1 MPSLKWGCCLIVLL
15 LLCACST
22 TTQISTDSQ
31 GKISSADSPD
41 KPLVKKTSK
50 NGKINGSSSSLAR
63 NADGK
68 TTEKAPGL
76 GVGFSG
82 TDPSIKPAED
92 CPPGTEPRVPGT
104 GQTVKTAGNNGQE
117 NGDSAIDEEVDEI
130 LDLLRL
136 AQAYRDKGDLDNALK
151 SLDKAYGIL
160 LGEEEESTVIVRQK
174 DDLRL
179 MIARK
184 ILEIYT
190 GRRTATIGK
199 ASEIP
204 LIMNADVEKEIR
216 SFQTIERN
224 FFERSYERAGY
235 YLPIMK
241 QQLRQAGL
249 PEELAWLPLVE
260 SGFQVH
266 ALSKARA
273 LGPWQFIPST
283 GYKYGL
289 NRDLYIDERMNVEK
303 STQAAIAYLTD
314 LHGLFGD
321 WLTSL
326 AAYNC
331 GEGRVLKVIS
341 RQQINYLDHF
351 WDLYQQLPY
360 ETARYVPRFLA
371 TLHIVKNPK
380 KFGMNLPE
388 PYAKP
393 IAYETVKT
401 QKAMKL
407 FDIACQMGISTD
419 TLVTLNPELRHQ
431 ITPDRPYD
439 LKIPQGL
446 GQQYALVA
454 DQIKESKP
462 PAPPERER
470 KTKVAKYKVK
480 RGDSIASISKKFG
493 TSPKAILSA
502 NGLKSESQVTEGK
515 TLRIPAKQR
524 EAPTQVASG
533 KSKKGKSKK
542 KAAAEPA
549 VIKYT
554 VKKGETLTQ
563 IAKRHNT
570 TTTEIKKLNHLS
582 GGQLKSGQILK
593 IKNPNAEAG
602 G

>member
-1 MPSLKWGCCLIVLL
+1 MPTLRWGCCLLILL
-15 LLCACST
+15 FLCACST
-22 TTQISTDSQ
+22 TAQIQTDPQ
-31 GKISSADSPD
+31 GKISSADRPD
-41 KPLVKKTSK
+41 KQLAKKNSR
-50 NGKINGSSSSLAR
+50 NGKTNGSSPGA
-63 NADGK
+63 AQGAEIK
-68 TTEKAPGL
+68 PQGL
-76 GVGFSG
+76 GPGFSG
-82 TDPSIKPAED
+82 MDPSGKPPED
-92 CPPGTEPRVPGT
+92 CPPGTEPRTLAT
-104 GQTVKTAGNNGQE
+104 GQTVRPLGNNGQE
-117 NGDSAIDEEVDEI
+117 NGESDIDEEVDEI
-130 LDLLRL
+130 VDLLRL
-136 AQAYRDKGDLDNALK
+136 AQAYRDKGDMDNALK

-160 LGEEEESTVIVRQK
+160 LGEEEDSSSVIRQK

-179 MIARK
+179 LIARK
-184 ILEIYT
+184 ILDIYT
-190 GRRTATIGK
+190 GKRVSTIGK
-199 ASEIP
+199 QSEIP
-204 LIMNADVEKEIR
+204 LILNADVEKEIR
-216 SFQTIERN
+216 SFQTVERS

-241 QQLRQAGL
+241 QQLRQAGI

-321 WLTSL
+321 WLTAL

-341 RQQINYLDHF
+341 RQQIDYLDHF
-351 WDLYQQLPY
+351 WDLYRQLPY

-380 KFGMNLPE
+380 KFGMNLPD

-393 IAYETVKT
+393 IAFETVRT
-401 QKAMKL
+401 NRTMKL
-407 FDIACQMGISTD
+407 FDIACQLGISTD
-419 TLVTLNPELRHQ
+419 TLVMLNPELRHQ

-439 LKIPQGL
+439 LKIPQGM

-470 KTKVAKYKVK
+470 KTKVVKYKVK
-480 RGDSIASISKKFG
+480 QGDTVAAISKRFG
-493 TSPKAILSA
+493 VSSKSLMAA
-502 NGLKSESQVTEGK
+502 NGMKSEGQLTTGK
-515 TLRIPAKQR
+515 VLKIPVKAK
-524 EAPTQVASG
+524 EKGAAVASG
-533 KSKKGKSKK
+533 KKGKSK

-549 VIKYT
+549 VVKHT

-563 IAKRHNT
+563 IAKRYGT
-570 TTTEIKKLNHLS
+570 TPGAIQKMNHLQTS
-582 GGQLKSGQILK
+582 QLKSGQVLK
-593 IKNPNAEAG
+593 IRNPGAETG

>member
-1 MPSLKWGCCLIVLL
+1 MPSFKWGCGLLVLFFI
-15 LLCACST
+15 CACST
-22 TTQISTDSQ
+22 TAQLQTDPQGRISPSDRPPV
-31 GKISSADSPD
+31 GKNA
-41 KPLVKKTSK
+41 K
-50 NGKINGSSSSLAR
+50 NGR
-63 NADGK
+63 ADGAPASLPRG
-68 TTEKAPGL
+68 TETKPQGL
-76 GVGFSG
+76 GPGFSG
-82 TDPSIKPAED
+82 VDPSVRPPAD
-92 CPPGTEPRVPGT
+92 CPPGTEPGT
-104 GQTVKTAGNNGQE
+104 LAAGQTARAAGANGSE
-117 NGDSAIDEEVDEI
+117 NGDPDIDEEIDEI
-130 LDLLRL
+130 VELLRL
-136 AQAYRDKGDLDNALK
+136 AQAYRDKGDMDSALK

-160 LGEEEESTVIVRQK
+160 LGEEESNSTVIRQK

-179 MIARK
+179 LIARK
-184 ILEIYT
+184 ILDIYT
-190 GRRTATIGK
+190 GKRVSTVGRQ
-199 ASEIP
+199 SEIP

-216 SFQTIERN
+216 SFQTVERN

-241 QQLRQAGL
+241 QHLRQAGI

-314 LHGLFGD
+314 LHSLFGD
-321 WLTSL
+321 WLTAL

-341 RQQINYLDHF
+341 RQQSDYLDHF
-351 WDLYQQLPY
+351 WDLYRQLPY

-380 KFGMNLPE
+380 KFGMNLPD

-393 IAYETVKT
+393 IAFETVRT
-401 QKAMKL
+401 FRSMKL
-407 FDIACQMGISTD
+407 FDIACQRGISTD
-419 TLVTLNPELRHQ
+419 TLVMLNPELRHQ
-431 ITPDRPYD
+431 ITPDRPYE

-446 GQQYALVA
+446 GPQYALVA
-454 DQIKESKP
+454 DQIRESKP

-470 KTKVAKYKVK
+470 KAKIVK
-480 RGDSIASISKKFG
+480 YRVKQGDSVASVSKKFG
-493 TSPKAILSA
+493 LSSRSLMAA
-502 NGLKSESQVTEGK
+502 NGMKNEGPLTTGRILK
-515 TLRIPAKQR
+515 IPVKPKDRGTA
-524 EAPTQVASG
+524 VAAG
-533 KSKKGKSKK
+533 KKGKSKK
-542 KAAAEPA
+542 AAATA
-549 VIKYT
+549 VVRHT

-563 IAKRHNT
+563 IAKRYGMTPAEIQRMNELQT
-570 TTTEIKKLNHLS
+570 TR
-582 GGQLKSGQILK
+582 LKSGQVLK
-593 IKNPNAEAG
+593 IRGPHPQAG

>member
-1 MPSLKWGCCLIVLL
+1 MSSLKWGCCLLVLL
-15 LLCACST
+15 FLCACST
-22 TTQISTDSQ
+22 TAQISSDPQ
-31 GKISSADSPD
+31 GKVGTADASD
-41 KPLVKKTSK
+41 KQAAKKNVK
-50 NGKINGSSSSLAR
+50 NGKSNGSSATVAR

-68 TTEKAPGL
+68 TPEKAPGL
-76 GVGFSG
+76 GPGFSG
-82 TDPSIKPAED
+82 MDPSGKAPED
-92 CPPGTEPRVPGT
+92 CPPGAQPGVLTT
-104 GQTVKTAGNNGQE
+104 GQTVKSTGINGQD
-117 NGDSAIDEEVDEI
+117 NGDSAIEEEVDEVV
-130 LDLLRL
+130 DLLRL
-136 AQAYRDKGDLDNALK
+136 AQAYRDKGDMDNALK

-160 LGEEEESTVIVRQK
+160 LAEEDDNSVIVRQK

-179 MIARK
+179 IIARK

-204 LIMNADVEKEIR
+204 LTLNADVEKEIR

-224 FFERSYERAGY
+224 FFERSYERSGY
-235 YLPIMK
+235 YLPLMK

-266 ALSKARA
+266 VLSKARA

-289 NRDLYIDERMNVEK
+289 NRDLFIDERMSVEK

-321 WLTSL
+321 WLTAL

-351 WDLYQQLPY
+351 WDLYRQLPN

-380 KFGMNLPE
+380 KYGMNLPE

-401 QKAMKL
+401 QKSMKL
-407 FDIACQMGISTD
+407 FDIACQIGISTD
-419 TLVTLNPELRHQ
+419 TLVMLNPELRHQ
-431 ITPDRPYD
+431 MTPDRPYE
-439 LKIPQGL
+439 LKIPQGM

-454 DQIKESKP
+454 DQIKESRP

-470 KTKVAKYKVK
+470 KTRVVKYKVK
-480 RGDSIASISKKFG
+480 SGDTLASISKKFG
-493 TSPKAILSA
+493 TSSKSLLSA
-502 NGLKSESQVTEGK
+502 NGLKSEAQVTEGK
-515 TLRIPAKQR
+515 ILKIPVKQQ
-524 EAPTQVASG
+524 EKGTQVASG
-533 KSKKGKSKK
+533 KKGKSKK
-542 KAAAEPA
+542 TAAAEPT

-554 VKKGETLTQ
+554 VKKGDTLTQ
-563 IAKRHNT
+563 IAKRYST
-570 TTTEIKKLNHLS
+570 TTAEIMKLNHLQ
-582 GGQLKSGQILK
+582 GGQLKSGQVLK
-593 IKNPNAEAG
+593 IKNPNAETG

>member
-1 MPSLKWGCCLIVLL
+1 MPSFKWGCGLLVLFFI
-15 LLCACST
+15 CACST
-22 TTQISTDSQ
+22 TAQLQTDPQGRISPSDRPPV
-31 GKISSADSPD
+31 GKNA
-41 KPLVKKTSK
+41 K
-50 NGKINGSSSSLAR
+50 NGR
-63 NADGK
+63 ADGAPASLPRG
-68 TTEKAPGL
+68 TETKPQGL
-76 GVGFSG
+76 GPGFSG
-82 TDPSIKPAED
+82 VDPSVRPPAD
-92 CPPGTEPRVPGT
+92 CPPGTEPGT
-104 GQTVKTAGNNGQE
+104 LAAGQTARAAGANGSE
-117 NGDSAIDEEVDEI
+117 NGDPDIDEEIDEI
-130 LDLLRL
+130 VELLRL
-136 AQAYRDKGDLDNALK
+136 AQAYRDKGDMDSALK

-160 LGEEEESTVIVRQK
+160 LGEEESNSTVIRQK

-179 MIARK
+179 LIARK
-184 ILEIYT
+184 ILDIYT
-190 GRRTATIGK
+190 GKRVSTVGRQ
-199 ASEIP
+199 SEIP

-216 SFQTIERN
+216 SFQTVERN

-241 QQLRQAGL
+241 QHLRQAGI

-314 LHGLFGD
+314 LHSLFGD
-321 WLTSL
+321 WLTAL

-341 RQQINYLDHF
+341 RQQSDYLDHF
-351 WDLYQQLPY
+351 WDLYRQLPY

-380 KFGMNLPE
+380 KFGMNLPD

-393 IAYETVKT
+393 IAFETVRT
-401 QKAMKL
+401 FRSMKL

-419 TLVTLNPELRHQ
+419 TLVMLNPELRHQ
-431 ITPDRPYD
+431 ITPDRPYE

-446 GQQYALVA
+446 GPQYALVA
-454 DQIKESKP
+454 DQIRESKP

-470 KTKVAKYKVK
+470 KAKIVKYRVKQVDSVASV
-480 RGDSIASISKKFG
+480 SKKFG
-493 TSPKAILSA
+493 LSSRSLMAA
-502 NGLKSESQVTEGK
+502 NGMKNEGPLTTGRILK
-515 TLRIPAKQR
+515 IPVKPKDRGTA
-524 EAPTQVASG
+524 VAAG
-533 KSKKGKSKK
+533 KKGKSKK
-542 KAAAEPA
+542 AAATA
-549 VIKYT
+549 VVRHT

-563 IAKRHNT
+563 IAKRYGMTPAEIQRMNELQT
-570 TTTEIKKLNHLS
+570 TR
-582 GGQLKSGQILK
+582 LKSGQVLK
-593 IKNPNAEAG
+593 IRGPHPQAG

>member
-1 MPSLKWGCCLIVLL
+1 MSSLKWGCCLLVLL
-15 LLCACST
+15 FLCACST
-22 TTQISTDSQ
+22 TAQISSDPQ
-31 GKISSADSPD
+31 GKVGTADASD
-41 KPLVKKTSK
+41 KQAAKKNVK
-50 NGKINGSSSSLAR
+50 NGKSNGSSATVAR
-63 NADGK
+63 NANGK
-68 TTEKAPGL
+68 TPEKAQGL
-76 GVGFSG
+76 GPGFSG
-82 TDPSIKPAED
+82 MDPSGKAPED
-92 CPPGTEPRVPGT
+92 CPPGAEPGVLT
-104 GQTVKTAGNNGQE
+104 AGQTVKSTGINGQD
-117 NGDSAIDEEVDEI
+117 NGDSAIEEDVDEVVE
-130 LDLLRL
+130 LLRL
-136 AQAYRDKGDLDNALK
+136 AQAYRDKGDMDNALK

-160 LGEEEESTVIVRQK
+160 LAEEDDNSVIVRQK

-179 MIARK
+179 IIARK

-204 LIMNADVEKEIR
+204 LNLNADVEKEIR

-224 FFERSYERAGY
+224 FFERSYERSGY
-235 YLPIMK
+235 YLPLMK

-289 NRDLYIDERMNVEK
+289 NRDLFIDERMSVEK

-321 WLTSL
+321 WLTAL

-351 WDLYQQLPY
+351 WDLYRQLPN

-380 KFGMNLPE
+380 KYGMNLPE

-401 QKAMKL
+401 HKSMKL
-407 FDIACQMGISTD
+407 FDIACQIGISTD
-419 TLVTLNPELRHQ
+419 TLVMLNPELRHQ
-431 ITPDRPYD
+431 MTPDRPYE
-439 LKIPQGL
+439 LKIPQGM

-454 DQIKESKP
+454 DQIKESRP

-470 KTKVAKYKVK
+470 KTKVVKYKVK
-480 RGDSIASISKKFG
+480 RGDTLASISKKFG
-493 TSPKAILSA
+493 TSSKSLLSA
-502 NGLKSESQVTEGK
+502 NGLKSEAQVTEGK
-515 TLRIPAKQR
+515 ILKIPVKQQ
-524 EAPTQVASG
+524 EKGAQVASG
-533 KSKKGKSKK
+533 KKGKSKK
-542 KAAAEPA
+542 TAAAEPT

-563 IAKRHNT
+563 IAKRYST
-570 TTTEIKKLNHLS
+570 TTAEIMKLNHLQ
-582 GGQLKSGQILK
+582 GGQLKSGQVLK
-593 IKNPNAEAG
+593 IKNPNAETG

>member
-1 MPSLKWGCCLIVLL
+1 MPTLRWGCCLLILL
-15 LLCACST
+15 FLCACST
-22 TTQISTDSQ
+22 TAQIQTDPQ
-31 GKISSADSPD
+31 GKISSADRPD
-41 KPLVKKTSK
+41 KQLAKKNSR
-50 NGKINGSSSSLAR
+50 NGKTNGSSPGAAR
-63 NADGK
+63 GAEIK
-68 TTEKAPGL
+68 PQGL
-76 GVGFSG
+76 GPGFSG
-82 TDPSIKPAED
+82 MDPSGKPPED
-92 CPPGTEPRVPGT
+92 CPPGTEPRTLAT
-104 GQTVKTAGNNGQE
+104 GQTVRPLGNNGQE
-117 NGDSAIDEEVDEI
+117 NGESDIDEEIDEI
-130 LDLLRL
+130 VDLLRL
-136 AQAYRDKGDLDNALK
+136 AQAYRDKGDMDNALK

-160 LGEEEESTVIVRQK
+160 LGEEEDSSTVIRQK

-179 MIARK
+179 LIARK
-184 ILEIYT
+184 ILDIYT
-190 GRRTATIGK
+190 GKRVSTIGK
-199 ASEIP
+199 QSEIP
-204 LIMNADVEKEIR
+204 LILNADVEKEIR
-216 SFQTIERN
+216 SFQTVERS

-241 QQLRQAGL
+241 QQLRQAGI

-321 WLTSL
+321 WLTAL

-341 RQQINYLDHF
+341 RQQIDYLDHF
-351 WDLYQQLPY
+351 WDLYRQLPY

-380 KFGMNLPE
+380 KFGMNLPD

-393 IAYETVKT
+393 IAFETVKT
-401 QKAMKL
+401 NRTMKL
-407 FDIACQMGISTD
+407 FDIACQLGISTD
-419 TLVTLNPELRHQ
+419 TLVMLNPELRHQ

-439 LKIPQGL
+439 LKIPQGM

-470 KTKVAKYKVK
+470 KTKVVKYKVK
-480 RGDSIASISKKFG
+480 QGDTVAAISKRFG
-493 TSPKAILSA
+493 VSSKSLMAA
-502 NGLKSESQVTEGK
+502 NGMKSEGQLTTGK
-515 TLRIPAKQR
+515 VLKIPVKTKEKGTA
-524 EAPTQVASG
+524 VASG
-533 KSKKGKSKK
+533 KKGKPK

-549 VIKYT
+549 VVKHT

-563 IAKRHNT
+563 IAKRYGT
-570 TTTEIKKLNHLS
+570 TPGAIQKMNHLQTT
-582 GGQLKSGQILK
+582 QLKSGQVLK
-593 IKNPNAEAG
+593 IRNPGAETG

>member
-1 MPSLKWGCCLIVLL
+1 MPSFKWGCGLLVLFFI
-15 LLCACST
+15 CACST
-22 TTQISTDSQ
+22 TAQLQTDPQGRISPSDRPPV
-31 GKISSADSPD
+31 GKNA
-41 KPLVKKTSK
+41 K
-50 NGKINGSSSSLAR
+50 NGR
-63 NADGK
+63 ADGAPASLPRG
-68 TTEKAPGL
+68 TETKPQGL
-76 GVGFSG
+76 GPGFSG
-82 TDPSIKPAED
+82 VDPSVRPPAD
-92 CPPGTEPRVPGT
+92 CPPGTEPGT
-104 GQTVKTAGNNGQE
+104 LAAGQTARAAGANGSE
-117 NGDSAIDEEVDEI
+117 NGDPDIDEEIDEI
-130 LDLLRL
+130 VELLRL
-136 AQAYRDKGDLDNALK
+136 AQAYRDKGDMDSALK

-160 LGEEEESTVIVRQK
+160 LGEEESNSTVIRQK

-179 MIARK
+179 LIARK
-184 ILEIYT
+184 ILDIYT
-190 GRRTATIGK
+190 GKRVSTVGRQ
-199 ASEIP
+199 SEIP

-216 SFQTIERN
+216 SFQTVERN

-241 QQLRQAGL
+241 QHLRQAGI

-314 LHGLFGD
+314 LHSLFGD
-321 WLTSL
+321 WLTAL

-341 RQQINYLDHF
+341 RQQSDYLDHF
-351 WDLYQQLPY
+351 WDLYRQLPY

-380 KFGMNLPE
+380 KFGMNLPD

-393 IAYETVKT
+393 IAFETVRT
-401 QKAMKL
+401 FRSMKL

-419 TLVTLNPELRHQ
+419 TLVMLNPELRHQ
-431 ITPDRPYD
+431 ITPDRPYE

-446 GQQYALVA
+446 GPQYALVA
-454 DQIKESKP
+454 DQIRESKP

-470 KTKVAKYKVK
+470 KAKIVK
-480 RGDSIASISKKFG
+480 YRVKQGDSVASVSKKFG
-493 TSPKAILSA
+493 LSSRSLMAA
-502 NGLKSESQVTEGK
+502 NGMKNEGPLTTGRILK
-515 TLRIPAKQR
+515 IPVKPKDRGTA
-524 EAPTQVASG
+524 VAAG
-533 KSKKGKSKK
+533 KKGKSKK
-542 KAAAEPA
+542 AAATA
-549 VIKYT
+549 VVRHT
-554 VKKGETLTQ
+554 VKKGEMLTQ
-563 IAKRHNT
+563 IAKRYGMTPAEIQRMNELQT
-570 TTTEIKKLNHLS
+570 TR
-582 GGQLKSGQILK
+582 LKSGQVLK
-593 IKNPNAEAG
+593 IRGPHPQAG

>member
-1 MPSLKWGCCLIVLL
+1 MSSLKWGCCLLVLL
-15 LLCACST
+15 FLCACST
-22 TTQISTDSQ
+22 TAQISSDPQ
-31 GKISSADSPD
+31 GKVGTADASD
-41 KPLVKKTSK
+41 KQAAKKNVK
-50 NGKINGSSSSLAR
+50 NGKSNGSSATVAR

-68 TTEKAPGL
+68 TPEKAQGL
-76 GVGFSG
+76 GPGFSG
-82 TDPSIKPAED
+82 MDPSGKAPED
-92 CPPGTEPRVPGT
+92 CPPGAQPGVLTT
-104 GQTVKTAGNNGQE
+104 GQTVKSTGINGLE
-117 NGDSAIDEEVDEI
+117 NGDSAIEEEVDEVV
-130 LDLLRL
+130 DLLRL
-136 AQAYRDKGDLDNALK
+136 AQAYRDKGDMDNALK

-160 LGEEEESTVIVRQK
+160 LAEEDDNSVIVRQK

-179 MIARK
+179 IIARK

-204 LIMNADVEKEIR
+204 LTLNADVEKEIR

-224 FFERSYERAGY
+224 FFERSYERSGY
-235 YLPIMK
+235 YLPLMK

-266 ALSKARA
+266 VLSKARA

-289 NRDLYIDERMNVEK
+289 NRDLFIDERMSVEK

-321 WLTSL
+321 WLTAL

-351 WDLYQQLPY
+351 WDLYRQLPN

-380 KFGMNLPE
+380 KYGMNLPE

-401 QKAMKL
+401 QKSMKL
-407 FDIACQMGISTD
+407 FDIACQIGISTD
-419 TLVTLNPELRHQ
+419 TLVMLNPELRHQ
-431 ITPDRPYD
+431 MTPDRPYE
-439 LKIPQGL
+439 LKIPQGM

-454 DQIKESKP
+454 DQIKESRP

-470 KTKVAKYKVK
+470 KTKVVKYKVK
-480 RGDSIASISKKFG
+480 RGDTLASISKKFG
-493 TSPKAILSA
+493 TSSKSVLSA
-502 NGLKSESQVTEGK
+502 NGLKSEAQVTEGK
-515 TLRIPAKQR
+515 ILKIPVKQQ
-524 EAPTQVASG
+524 EKGTQVASG
-533 KSKKGKSKK
+533 KKGKSKK
-542 KAAAEPA
+542 TAAAEPT

-563 IAKRHNT
+563 IAKRYST
-570 TTTEIKKLNHLS
+570 TTAEIMKLNHLQ
-582 GGQLKSGQILK
+582 GGQLKSGQVLK
-593 IKNPNAEAG
+593 IKNPNAETG

>member
-1 MPSLKWGCCLIVLL
+1 MPALRWGCCLLILL
-15 LLCACST
+15 FLCACST
-22 TTQISTDSQ
+22 TAQIQTDPQ
-31 GKISSADSPD
+31 GKISSADRPD
-41 KPLVKKTSK
+41 KQSAKKYSK
-50 NGKINGSSSSLAR
+50 NGKTNGSSHGAAR
-63 NADGK
+63 DA
-68 TTEKAPGL
+68 EIRPQGL
-76 GVGFSG
+76 GPGFSG
-82 TDPSIKPAED
+82 MDPSGKPPED
-92 CPPGTEPRVPGT
+92 CPPGTEPRT
-104 GQTVKTAGNNGQE
+104 LAAGQTVRPPGSNGQE
-117 NGDSAIDEEVDEI
+117 NGESDIDEEVDEI
-130 LDLLRL
+130 VDLLRL
-136 AQAYRDKGDLDNALK
+136 AQAYRDKGDMDNALK

-160 LGEEEESTVIVRQK
+160 LGEEEDSSTVIRQK

-179 MIARK
+179 LIARK
-184 ILEIYT
+184 ILDIYT
-190 GRRTATIGK
+190 GKRVSTIGK
-199 ASEIP
+199 QSEIP

-216 SFQTIERN
+216 SFQTVERS

-241 QQLRQAGL
+241 QQLRQAGI

-321 WLTSL
+321 WLTAL

-351 WDLYQQLPY
+351 WDLYRQLPY

-380 KFGMNLPE
+380 KFGMNLPD

-393 IAYETVKT
+393 IAFETVKT
-401 QKAMKL
+401 NRTMKL
-407 FDIACQMGISTD
+407 FDIACQLGISTD
-419 TLVTLNPELRHQ
+419 TLVMLNPELRHQ
-431 ITPDRPYD
+431 ITPERPYD
-439 LKIPQGL
+439 LKIPQGM

-470 KTKVAKYKVK
+470 KTKVVKYKVK
-480 RGDSIASISKKFG
+480 QGDTVAAISKRFG
-493 TSPKAILSA
+493 VSSKSLMAA
-502 NGLKSESQVTEGK
+502 NGMKSEGQLTTGK
-515 TLRIPAKQR
+515 VLKIPVKTKEKGTA
-524 EAPTQVASG
+524 VASG
-533 KSKKGKSKK
+533 KKGKPK

-549 VIKYT
+549 VVKHT

-563 IAKRHNT
+563 IAKRYGT
-570 TTTEIKKLNHLS
+570 TPGAIQKMNHLQTS
-582 GGQLKSGQILK
+582 QLKSGQVLK
-593 IKNPNAEAG
+593 IRNPSAETG

>member
-1 MPSLKWGCCLIVLL
+1 MPSLKLGCCLLILL
-15 LLCACST
+15 FLCACST
-22 TTQISTDSQ
+22 TSQISADPQ
-31 GKISSADSPD
+31 GKGRTADAAD
-41 KPLVKKTSK
+41 RQAAKKSVK
-50 NGKINGSSSSLAR
+50 NGRSNGASATVAR
-63 NADGK
+63 SADGK
-68 TTEKAPGL
+68 ATDRPAGL
-76 GVGFSG
+76 GPGFSG
-82 TDPSIKPAED
+82 MDPSWKAPEAR
-92 CPPGTEPRVPGT
+92 PTGTEPRVLAT
-104 GQTVKTAGNNGQE
+104 GQPVKPNGNNGQD
-117 NGDSAIDEEVDEI
+117 NGDSAIEEEVDEI
-130 LDLLRL
+130 VELLRL
-136 AQAYRDKGDLDNALK
+136 AQAYRDKGDMDNAIK
-151 SLDKAYGIL
+151 ALDKAYEIL
-160 LGEEEESTVIVRQK
+160 LAEEEESSTVVRQK
-174 DDLRL
+174 DDMRL
-179 MIARK
+179 LIARK
-184 ILEIYT
+184 ILDIYT
-190 GRRTATIGK
+190 GKRASTIGK
-199 ASEIP
+199 QSEIP

-224 FFERSYERAGY
+224 FFERSYERSGY
-235 YLPIMK
+235 YLPLMK

-289 NRDLYIDERMNVEK
+289 NRDSFIDERMNVEK

-321 WLTSL
+321 WLTAL

-351 WDLYQQLPY
+351 WDLYSQLPN

-380 KFGMNLPE
+380 KFGMNLPD

-401 QKAMKL
+401 NKSMKL

-419 TLVTLNPELRHQ
+419 TLVMLNPELRHQ

-454 DQIKESKP
+454 DQIKESRP

-470 KTKVAKYKVK
+470 KTKVVKYKVK
-480 RGDSIASISKKFG
+480 SGDTLASISKKFG
-493 TSPKAILSA
+493 TSPKSLLSA
-502 NGLKSESQVTEGK
+502 NGLKSEGQVTEGK
-515 TLRIPAKQR
+515 ILKIPVKQ
-524 EAPTQVASG
+524 PQKGTQVASG
-533 KSKKGKSKK
+533 KKGKSKK
-542 KAAAEPA
+542 SAAAEPA

-582 GGQLKSGQILK
+582 GGQLKSGQVLK

>member
-1 MPSLKWGCCLIVLL
+1 MPSLKLGCCLLILL
-15 LLCACST
+15 FLCACST
-22 TTQISTDSQ
+22 TSQISSDPQ
-31 GKISSADSPD
+31 GKGRTADAAD
-41 KPLVKKTSK
+41 QQAAKKSVK
-50 NGKINGSSSSLAR
+50 NGRSNGASATAGLGPGFSGMDPSW
-63 NADGK
+63 
-68 TTEKAPGL
+68 KAPGDRP
-76 GVGFSG
+76 
-82 TDPSIKPAED
+82 T
-92 CPPGTEPRVPGT
+92 GTEPRVLAA
-104 GQTVKTAGNNGQE
+104 GQPAKPNGNNGPD
-117 NGDSAIDEEVDEI
+117 NGDSSIEEEVDEI
-130 LDLLRL
+130 VELLRL
-136 AQAYRDKGDLDNALK
+136 AQSYRDKGDMDNAIK
-151 SLDKAYGIL
+151 ALDKAYEIL
-160 LGEEEESTVIVRQK
+160 LAEEEESSTIVRQK
-174 DDLRL
+174 DDMRL
-179 MIARK
+179 LIARK
-184 ILEIYT
+184 ILDIYT
-190 GRRTATIGK
+190 GKRATTIGK
-199 ASEIP
+199 QSEIP

-224 FFERSYERAGY
+224 FFERSYERSGY
-235 YLPIMK
+235 YLPLMK
-241 QQLRQAGL
+241 QLLRQAGL

-289 NRDLYIDERMNVEK
+289 NRDSFIDERMNVEK
-303 STQAAIAYLTD
+303 STRAAIAYLTD

-321 WLTSL
+321 WLTAL

-351 WDLYQQLPY
+351 WDLYSQLPN

-401 QKAMKL
+401 HKSMKL

-419 TLVTLNPELRHQ
+419 TLVMLNPELRHQ

-454 DQIKESKP
+454 DQIKESRP

-470 KTKVAKYKVK
+470 KTKVVKYKVK
-480 RGDSIASISKKFG
+480 SGDTAASISKKFG
-493 TSPKAILSA
+493 TSPKALLAA
-502 NGLKSESQVTEGK
+502 NGLKSEGQVTEGK
-515 TLRIPAKQR
+515 ILKIPVKQ
-524 EAPTQVASG
+524 PQKGTQVASG
-533 KSKKGKSKK
+533 KKGKSKK

-570 TTTEIKKLNHLS
+570 TTTDIMKLNHLS
-582 GGQLKSGQILK
+582 GGQIKSGQVLK

>member
-1 MPSLKWGCCLIVLL
+1 MPALRWGCCLLFVLF
-15 LLCACST
+15 LCACST
-22 TTQISTDSQ
+22 TAQIQTDPQ
-31 GKISSADSPD
+31 GKISSADRAD
-41 KPLVKKTSK
+41 KPSAKKNAR
-50 NGKINGSSSSLAR
+50 NGKTNGSSPAPAR
-63 NADGK
+63 GSEVKPQD
-68 TTEKAPGL
+68 L
-76 GVGFSG
+76 GPGFSG
-82 TDPSIKPAED
+82 IDPSAKPPED
-92 CPPGTEPRVPGT
+92 CPPGTEPRTIAT
-104 GQTVKTAGNNGQE
+104 GQTVRVNGSNGLE
-117 NGDSAIDEEVDEI
+117 NGDAEIDEDVDEI
-130 LDLLRL
+130 VDLLRL
-136 AQAYRDKGDLDNALK
+136 AQAYRDKGDMDNALK

-160 LGEEEESTVIVRQK
+160 LGEEEENSTVIRQK

-179 MIARK
+179 LIARK
-184 ILEIYT
+184 ILDIYT
-190 GRRTATIGK
+190 GKRLSTIGK
-199 ASEIP
+199 QSEIP

-216 SFQTIERN
+216 SFQTVERS

-241 QQLRQAGL
+241 QQLRQAGI

-321 WLTSL
+321 WLTAL

-341 RQQINYLDHF
+341 RQQIDYLDHF
-351 WDLYQQLPY
+351 WDLYRQLPY

-393 IAYETVKT
+393 IAFETVKT
-401 QKAMKL
+401 KRAMKL
-407 FDIACQMGISTD
+407 FDIACQLGISTD
-419 TLVTLNPELRHQ
+419 TLVMLNPELRHQ

-439 LKIPQGL
+439 LKIPQGM

-470 KTKVAKYKVK
+470 RTKVVKYKV
-480 RGDSIASISKKFG
+480 RQGDSVASISKKFG
-493 TSPKAILSA
+493 VSSKSLMAA
-502 NGLKSESQVTEGK
+502 NGMKSESQLTTGK
-515 TLRIPAKQR
+515 VLKIPVKAK
-524 EAPTQVASG
+524 EKGTAVASA
-533 KSKKGKSKK
+533 KKGKSK

-549 VIKYT
+549 MLKYT
-554 VKKGETLTQ
+554 VKKGDTLTQ
-563 IAKRHNT
+563 IARRYGT
-570 TTTEIKKLNHLS
+570 TPSEIQKINHLQS
-582 GGQLKSGQILK
+582 TQLRSGQVLRVR
-593 IKNPNAEAG
+593 NPNSEAG

>member
-1 MPSLKWGCCLIVLL
+1 MSSLKWGCCLLVLL
-15 LLCACST
+15 FLCACST
-22 TTQISTDSQ
+22 TAQISSDPQ
-31 GKISSADSPD
+31 GKVGTADASD
-41 KPLVKKTSK
+41 KQAAKKNVK
-50 NGKINGSSSSLAR
+50 NGKSNGSSATVAR

-68 TTEKAPGL
+68 TPEKAPGL
-76 GVGFSG
+76 GPGFSG
-82 TDPSIKPAED
+82 MDPSGKAPED
-92 CPPGTEPRVPGT
+92 CPPGAQPGVLTT
-104 GQTVKTAGNNGQE
+104 GQTVKSTGINGQD
-117 NGDSAIDEEVDEI
+117 NGDSAIEEEVDEVV
-130 LDLLRL
+130 DLLRL
-136 AQAYRDKGDLDNALK
+136 AQAYRDKGDMDNALK

-160 LGEEEESTVIVRQK
+160 LAEEDDNSVIVRQK

-179 MIARK
+179 IIARK

-204 LIMNADVEKEIR
+204 LTLNADVEKEIR

-224 FFERSYERAGY
+224 FFERSYERSGY
-235 YLPIMK
+235 YLPLMK

-266 ALSKARA
+266 VLSKARA

-289 NRDLYIDERMNVEK
+289 NRDLFIDERMSVEK

-321 WLTSL
+321 WLTAL

-351 WDLYQQLPY
+351 WDLYRQLPN

-380 KFGMNLPE
+380 KYGMNLPE

-401 QKAMKL
+401 QKSMKL
-407 FDIACQMGISTD
+407 FDIACQIGISTD
-419 TLVTLNPELRHQ
+419 TLVMLNPELRHQ
-431 ITPDRPYD
+431 MTPDRPYE
-439 LKIPQGL
+439 LKIPQGM

-454 DQIKESKP
+454 DQIKESRP

-470 KTKVAKYKVK
+470 KTRVVKYKVK
-480 RGDSIASISKKFG
+480 RGDTVASISKKFG
-493 TSPKAILSA
+493 TSSKALLSA
-502 NGLKSESQVTEGK
+502 NGLKSEAQVTEGK
-515 TLRIPAKQR
+515 ILKIPVKQQ
-524 EAPTQVASG
+524 EKGTQVASG
-533 KSKKGKSKK
+533 KKGKSKK
-542 KAAAEPA
+542 TAAAEPT

-563 IAKRHNT
+563 IAKRYST
-570 TTTEIKKLNHLS
+570 TTAEIMKLNHLQ
-582 GGQLKSGQILK
+582 GGQLKSGQVLK
-593 IKNPNAEAG
+593 IKNPNAETG

>member
-1 MPSLKWGCCLIVLL
+1 MPSLKWGFCLIALL
-15 LLCACST
+15 FLCACST
-22 TTQISTDSQ
+22 TTQISTDPQ
-31 GKISSADSPD
+31 GKIASADRPD
-41 KPLVKKTSK
+41 KQLANKNSK

-68 TTEKAPGL
+68 TPVKAPGL

-82 TDPSIKPAED
+82 TDPSLKPAED

-104 GQTVKTAGNNGQE
+104 GQTVKAAGNNGQE
-117 NGDSAIDEEVDEI
+117 NGDSEIDEEIDEI
-130 LDLLRL
+130 VDLLRL

-151 SLDKAYGIL
+151 SLDKAYSIL
-160 LGEEEESTVIVRQK
+160 LAEEDESTVIVRQK

-190 GRRTATIGK
+190 GRPTATIGK

-204 LIMNADVEKEIR
+204 LTMNADVEKEIR
-216 SFQTIERN
+216 SFQTVERN

-235 YLPIMK
+235 YLPLMK

-289 NRDLYIDERMNVEK
+289 NRDLFIDERMSVEK
-303 STQAAIAYLTD
+303 STRAAIAYLTD

-321 WLTSL
+321 WLTAL

-341 RQQINYLDHF
+341 RQQIDYLDHF
-351 WDLYQQLPY
+351 WDLYSQLPN

-401 QKAMKL
+401 HKSMKL

-419 TLVTLNPELRHQ
+419 TLVMLNPELRHQ
-431 ITPDRPYD
+431 MTPDKPYE

-446 GQQYALVA
+446 SQQYASVA
-454 DQIKESKP
+454 DQIKESRP

-470 KTKVAKYKVK
+470 KTKVVKYKVK
-480 RGDSIASISKKFG
+480 RGDSLASISKKFG
-493 TSPKAILSA
+493 ASSKSILAA

-515 TLRIPAKQR
+515 ILKIPAKQR
-524 EAPTQVASG
+524 EAPKQLASG
-533 KSKKGKSKK
+533 KKGKSKK
-542 KAAAEPA
+542 TAPVEPA

-563 IAKRHNT
+563 IAKRYNT
-570 TTTEIKKLNHLS
+570 STSEIRKMNSLS
-582 GGQLKSGQILK
+582 GTQLKSGQVLK
-593 IKNPNAEAG
+593 IKNPNAETG

>member
-1 MPSLKWGCCLIVLL
+1 MPAIKWGCCLIVLL
-15 LLCACST
+15 FLCACST
-22 TTQISTDSQ
+22 TAQISSDPQ
-31 GKISSADSPD
+31 GKIASSDKSD
-41 KPLVKKTSK
+41 KPTVKKNSK
-50 NGKINGSSSSLAR
+50 NGKVNGSSSSLAR

-68 TTEKAPGL
+68 TAEKAPGL

-92 CPPGTEPRVPGT
+92 YPLGAEPRVPDT
-104 GQTVKTAGNNGQE
+104 GQAVKAAGNNGQE
-117 NGDSAIDEEVDEI
+117 NGDSAIEEEVDEI
-130 LDLLRL
+130 VDLLRL

-160 LGEEEESTVIVRQK
+160 LAEEDESTVIVRQK

-190 GRRTATIGK
+190 GRRTTTIGK

-351 WDLYQQLPY
+351 WDLYQALPY

-380 KFGMNLPE
+380 KFGMTLPE

-401 QKAMKL
+401 NKSMKL
-407 FDIACQMGISTD
+407 FDIASQMGISTD
-419 TLVTLNPELRHQ
+419 TLVMLNPELRHQ

-462 PAPPERER
+462 PVPERER
-470 KTKVAKYKVK
+470 RTKVVKYKVK
-480 RGDSIASISKKFG
+480 HGDSLASISKKFG
-493 TSPKAILSA
+493 TSQKAILSA
-502 NGLKSESQVTEGK
+502 NGLKSESQVKEGK
-515 TLRIPAKQR
+515 ILKIPAKQR

-533 KSKKGKSKK
+533 KKGKSKK
-542 KAAAEPA
+542 TAAAEPS
-549 VIKYT
+549 VIKHT

-563 IAKRHNT
+563 IAKRYNT
-570 TTTEIKKLNHLS
+570 STAEIKKMNS
-582 GGQLKSGQILK
+582 ITGTQLKSGQVLK
-593 IKNPNAEAG
+593 IKNPNAETG

>member
-1 MPSLKWGCCLIVLL
+1 MSASRWGCCLLILFV
-15 LLCACST
+15 LCACST
-22 TTQISTDSQ
+22 TAQIQTDPQ
-31 GKISSADSPD
+31 GSIASSDRPD
-41 KPLVKKTSK
+41 KPSAKKSSR
-50 NGKINGSSSSLAR
+50 NGKTNGSSASAR
-63 NADGK
+63 GAEVK
-68 TTEKAPGL
+68 PQGL
-76 GVGFSG
+76 GPGFSG
-82 TDPSIKPAED
+82 VDPSAKPLED
-92 CPPGTEPRVPGT
+92 CPPGTESRTLAT
-104 GQTVKTAGNNGQE
+104 GQTVRANGSNGIE
-117 NGDSAIDEEVDEI
+117 NGDTEIDEDVDEI
-130 LDLLRL
+130 VDLLRL
-136 AQAYRDKGDLDNALK
+136 AQAYRDKGDMDNALK

-160 LGEEEESTVIVRQK
+160 LGEEEDSSSVIRQK

-179 MIARK
+179 LIARK
-184 ILEIYT
+184 ILDIYT
-190 GRRTATIGK
+190 GKRVSTIGK
-199 ASEIP
+199 QSEIP
-204 LIMNADVEKEIR
+204 LILNADVEKEIR
-216 SFQTIERN
+216 SFQTVERS

-235 YLPIMK
+235 YLPLMK
-241 QQLRQAGL
+241 QQLRQAGI

-303 STQAAIAYLTD
+303 STRAAIAYLTD

-321 WLTSL
+321 WLTAL

-341 RQQINYLDHF
+341 RQQVDYLDHF
-351 WDLYQQLPY
+351 WDLYRQLPY

-393 IAYETVKT
+393 IAFETVKT
-401 QKAMKL
+401 NRTMKL
-407 FDIACQMGISTD
+407 FDIACQLGVSTD
-419 TLVTLNPELRHQ
+419 TLVMLNPELRHQ

-470 KTKVAKYKVK
+470 KTKVVKYKVK
-480 RGDSIASISKKFG
+480 QGDTVASISKKFG
-493 TSPKAILSA
+493 VSSKSLMAA
-502 NGLKSESQVTEGK
+502 NGMKSESQLATGK
-515 TLRIPAKQR
+515 ILKIPVKTK
-524 EAPTQVASG
+524 EKGTSVASG
-533 KSKKGKSKK
+533 KKGKSKK
-542 KAAAEPA
+542 AAAEPS
-549 VIKYT
+549 VVKHT

-563 IAKRHNT
+563 IAKRYGT
-570 TTTEIKKLNHLS
+570 TPGAIQKMNHLQTS
-582 GGQLKSGQILK
+582 QLKSGQVLK
-593 IKNPNAEAG
+593 IRNPNAEAG

>member
-1 MPSLKWGCCLIVLL
+1 MSSLKWGCCLLVLL
-15 LLCACST
+15 FLCACST
-22 TTQISTDSQ
+22 TAQISSDPQ
-31 GKISSADSPD
+31 GKVGTADASD
-41 KPLVKKTSK
+41 KQAAKKNVK
-50 NGKINGSSSSLAR
+50 NGKSNGSSATVAR

-68 TTEKAPGL
+68 MPEKAQGL
-76 GVGFSG
+76 GPGFSG
-82 TDPSIKPAED
+82 MDPSGKAPED
-92 CPPGTEPRVPGT
+92 CPPGAQPGVLTT
-104 GQTVKTAGNNGQE
+104 GQTVKSTGINGLE
-117 NGDSAIDEEVDEI
+117 NGDSAIEEEVDEVV
-130 LDLLRL
+130 DLLRL
-136 AQAYRDKGDLDNALK
+136 AQAYRDKGDMDNALK

-160 LGEEEESTVIVRQK
+160 LAEEDDNSVIVRQK

-179 MIARK
+179 IIARK

-204 LIMNADVEKEIR
+204 LTLNADVEKEIR

-224 FFERSYERAGY
+224 FFERSYERSGY
-235 YLPIMK
+235 YLPLMK

-266 ALSKARA
+266 VLSKARA

-289 NRDLYIDERMNVEK
+289 NRDLFIDERMSVEK

-321 WLTSL
+321 WLTAL

-351 WDLYQQLPY
+351 WDLYRQLPN

-380 KFGMNLPE
+380 KYGMNLPE

-401 QKAMKL
+401 QKSMKL
-407 FDIACQMGISTD
+407 FDIACQIGISTD
-419 TLVTLNPELRHQ
+419 TLVMLNPELRHQ
-431 ITPDRPYD
+431 MTPDRPYE
-439 LKIPQGL
+439 LKIPQGM

-454 DQIKESKP
+454 DQIKESRP

-470 KTKVAKYKVK
+470 KTKVVKYKVK
-480 RGDSIASISKKFG
+480 RGDTLASISKKFG
-493 TSPKAILSA
+493 TSSKSVLSA
-502 NGLKSESQVTEGK
+502 NGLKSEAQVTEGK
-515 TLRIPAKQR
+515 ILKIPVKQQ
-524 EAPTQVASG
+524 EKGTQVASG
-533 KSKKGKSKK
+533 KKGKSKK
-542 KAAAEPA
+542 TAAAEPT

-563 IAKRHNT
+563 IAKRYST
-570 TTTEIKKLNHLS
+570 TTAEIMKLNHLQ
-582 GGQLKSGQILK
+582 GGQLKSGQVLK
-593 IKNPNAEAG
+593 IKNPNAETG

>member
-1 MPSLKWGCCLIVLL
+1 MPSLKWGFCLIALL
-15 LLCACST
+15 FLCACST
-22 TTQISTDSQ
+22 TAQISTDPQ
-31 GKISSADSPD
+31 GKISSADKPD
-41 KPLVKKTSK
+41 KQLANKNSK

-68 TTEKAPGL
+68 TTVKSPGL

-82 TDPSIKPAED
+82 TDPSLKPAED
-92 CPPGTEPRVPGT
+92 CPPGTDPRVPGT
-104 GQTVKTAGNNGQE
+104 GQTVKAAGNNGQE
-117 NGDSAIDEEVDEI
+117 NGDSEIDEEVDEI
-130 LDLLRL
+130 VDLLRL

-151 SLDKAYGIL
+151 SLDKAYSIL
-160 LGEEEESTVIVRQK
+160 LAEEDESTVIVRQK

-204 LIMNADVEKEIR
+204 LTMNADVEKEIR
-216 SFQTIERN
+216 SFQTVERN

-235 YLPIMK
+235 YLPLMK

-289 NRDLYIDERMNVEK
+289 NRDLFIDERMSVEK
-303 STQAAIAYLTD
+303 STRAAIAYLTD

-321 WLTSL
+321 WLTAL

-341 RQQINYLDHF
+341 RQQIDYLDHF
-351 WDLYQQLPY
+351 WDLYSQLPN

-401 QKAMKL
+401 HKSMKL

-419 TLVTLNPELRHQ
+419 TLVMLNPELRHQ
-431 ITPDRPYD
+431 MTPDRPYE

-446 GQQYALVA
+446 GQQYASVA
-454 DQIKESKP
+454 DQIKESRP

-470 KTKVAKYKVK
+470 KTKVVKYKVK
-480 RGDSIASISKKFG
+480 RGDSLASISKKFG
-493 TSPKAILSA
+493 ASSKTILAA

-515 TLRIPAKQR
+515 ILKIPAKQR
-524 EAPTQVASG
+524 EAGTQVASG
-533 KSKKGKSKK
+533 KKGKSKK
-542 KAAAEPA
+542 TAAAEPA

-563 IAKRHNT
+563 IAKRYNT
-570 TTTEIKKLNHLS
+570 STAEIRKMNSLS
-582 GGQLKSGQILK
+582 GTQLKSGQVLK
-593 IKNPNAEAG
+593 IKNPNAETG

>member
-1 MPSLKWGCCLIVLL
+1 MPSLKLGCCLLILL
-15 LLCACST
+15 FLCACST
-22 TTQISTDSQ
+22 TSQISSDSQ
-31 GKISSADSPD
+31 GKVRTADVPDRQATKKSLKNGKSNGASATVARNTDGSAPD
-41 KPLVKKTSK
+41 KPS
-50 NGKINGSSSSLAR
+50 
-63 NADGK
+63 
-68 TTEKAPGL
+68 GL
-76 GVGFSG
+76 GPGFSG
-82 TDPSIKPAED
+82 MDPSWKARED
-92 CPPGTEPRVPGT
+92 RPTGTEPRGLTT
-104 GQTVKTAGNNGQE
+104 GQPVKPNGNNGQD
-117 NGDSAIDEEVDEI
+117 NGDSAIEEEVDEI
-130 LDLLRL
+130 VELLRL
-136 AQAYRDKGDLDNALK
+136 AQAYRDKGDMDNAIK
-151 SLDKAYGIL
+151 ALDKAYEIL
-160 LGEEEESTVIVRQK
+160 LAEEEESSTVVRQK
-174 DDLRL
+174 DDMRL
-179 MIARK
+179 LIARK
-184 ILEIYT
+184 ILDIYT
-190 GRRTATIGK
+190 GKRASTIGK
-199 ASEIP
+199 QSEIP
-204 LIMNADVEKEIR
+204 LILNADVEKEIR

-224 FFERSYERAGY
+224 FFERSYERSGY
-235 YLPIMK
+235 YLPLMK

-289 NRDLYIDERMNVEK
+289 NRDSFIDERMNVEK

-321 WLTSL
+321 WLTAL

-351 WDLYQQLPY
+351 WDLYSQLPN

-401 QKAMKL
+401 NKSMKL

-419 TLVTLNPELRHQ
+419 TLVMLNPELRHQ

-454 DQIKESKP
+454 DQIKESRP

-470 KTKVAKYKVK
+470 KTKVVKYKVK
-480 RGDSIASISKKFG
+480 SGDTAASISKKFG
-493 TSPKAILSA
+493 TSPKSLLAA
-502 NGLKSESQVTEGK
+502 NGLKSEGQVTEGK
-515 TLRIPAKQR
+515 ILKIPVKQ
-524 EAPTQVASG
+524 PQKGTQAASG
-533 KSKKGKSKK
+533 KKGKSKK
-542 KAAAEPA
+542 SAAAEPA

-582 GGQLKSGQILK
+582 GGQLKSGQVLK

>member
-1 MPSLKWGCCLIVLL
+1 MSSLKWGCCLLVLL
-15 LLCACST
+15 FLCACST
-22 TTQISTDSQ
+22 TAQISSDPQ
-31 GKISSADSPD
+31 GKVGTADASD
-41 KPLVKKTSK
+41 KQAAKKNVK
-50 NGKINGSSSSLAR
+50 NGKSNGSSATLAR

-68 TTEKAPGL
+68 TPEKAPGL
-76 GVGFSG
+76 GPGFSG
-82 TDPSIKPAED
+82 MDPSGKAPED
-92 CPPGTEPRVPGT
+92 FPPGAQPGVLAT
-104 GQTVKTAGNNGQE
+104 GQTVKSTGINGQD
-117 NGDSAIDEEVDEI
+117 NGDSAIEEEVDEVV
-130 LDLLRL
+130 DLLRL
-136 AQAYRDKGDLDNALK
+136 AQAYRDKGDMDNALK

-160 LGEEEESTVIVRQK
+160 LAEEDDNSVIARQK

-179 MIARK
+179 IIARK

-204 LIMNADVEKEIR
+204 LTLNADVEKEIR

-224 FFERSYERAGY
+224 FFERSYERSGY
-235 YLPIMK
+235 YLPLMK

-289 NRDLYIDERMNVEK
+289 NRDLFIDERMSVEK

-321 WLTSL
+321 WLTAL

-351 WDLYQQLPY
+351 WDLYRQLPN

-380 KFGMNLPE
+380 KYGMNLPE

-401 QKAMKL
+401 QKSMKL
-407 FDIACQMGISTD
+407 FDIACQIGISTD
-419 TLVTLNPELRHQ
+419 TLVMLNPELRHQ
-431 ITPDRPYD
+431 MTPDRPYE
-439 LKIPQGL
+439 LKIPQGM

-454 DQIKESKP
+454 DQIKESRP

-470 KTKVAKYKVK
+470 KTKVVKYKVK
-480 RGDSIASISKKFG
+480 RGDTLASISKKFG
-493 TSPKAILSA
+493 TSSKSLLSA
-502 NGLKSESQVTEGK
+502 NGLKSEAQVTEGK
-515 TLRIPAKQR
+515 ILKIPVKQQ
-524 EAPTQVASG
+524 EKATQVASG
-533 KSKKGKSKK
+533 KKGKSKK
-542 KAAAEPA
+542 TAAAEPT

-554 VKKGETLTQ
+554 VKKGDTLTQ
-563 IAKRHNT
+563 IAKRYST
-570 TTTEIKKLNHLS
+570 TTAEIMKLNHLQ
-582 GGQLKSGQILK
+582 GAQLKSGQVLK
-593 IKNPNAEAG
+593 IKNPNAETG

>member
-1 MPSLKWGCCLIVLL
+1 MSSLKWGCCLLVLL
-15 LLCACST
+15 FLCACST
-22 TTQISTDSQ
+22 TAQISSDPQ
-31 GKISSADSPD
+31 GKVGTADASD
-41 KPLVKKTSK
+41 KQAAKKNVK
-50 NGKINGSSSSLAR
+50 NGKSNGSSATVAR

-68 TTEKAPGL
+68 TPEKAQGL
-76 GVGFSG
+76 GPGFSG
-82 TDPSIKPAED
+82 MDPSGKAAED
-92 CPPGTEPRVPGT
+92 CPPGAQPGVLTT
-104 GQTVKTAGNNGQE
+104 GQTVKSTGSNGQE
-117 NGDSAIDEEVDEI
+117 NGDSAIEEEVDEVV
-130 LDLLRL
+130 DLLRL
-136 AQAYRDKGDLDNALK
+136 AQAYRDKGDMDNALK

-160 LGEEEESTVIVRQK
+160 LAEEDDNSVIVRQK

-179 MIARK
+179 IIARK

-204 LIMNADVEKEIR
+204 LTLNADVEKEIR

-224 FFERSYERAGY
+224 FFERSYERSGY
-235 YLPIMK
+235 YLPLMK

-289 NRDLYIDERMNVEK
+289 NRDLFIDERMSVEK

-321 WLTSL
+321 WLTAL

-351 WDLYQQLPY
+351 WDLYRQLPN

-380 KFGMNLPE
+380 KYGMNLPE

-401 QKAMKL
+401 QKSMKL
-407 FDIACQMGISTD
+407 FDIACQIGISTD
-419 TLVTLNPELRHQ
+419 TLVMLNPELRHQ
-431 ITPDRPYD
+431 MTPDRPYE
-439 LKIPQGL
+439 LKIPQGM

-454 DQIKESKP
+454 DQIKESRP

-470 KTKVAKYKVK
+470 KTKVVKYKVK
-480 RGDSIASISKKFG
+480 SGDTVASISKKFG
-493 TSPKAILSA
+493 TSSKSLLSA
-502 NGLKSESQVTEGK
+502 NGLKSEAQVTEGK
-515 TLRIPAKQR
+515 ILKIPVKQQ
-524 EAPTQVASG
+524 EKGTQVASG
-533 KSKKGKSKK
+533 KKGKSKK
-542 KAAAEPA
+542 TAAAEPT

-554 VKKGETLTQ
+554 VKKGDTLTQ
-563 IAKRHNT
+563 IAKRYST
-570 TTTEIKKLNHLS
+570 TTAEIMKLNHLQ
-582 GGQLKSGQILK
+582 GGQLKSGQVLK
-593 IKNPNAEAG
+593 IKNPNAETG

>member
-22 TTQISTDSQ
+22 TTQISADPQ

-41 KPLVKKTSK
+41 KPPVKKTSK
-50 NGKINGSSSSLAR
+50 NGKVNGSSSSLAR

-68 TTEKAPGL
+68 TPEKAPGL

-92 CPPGTEPRVPGT
+92 CPPGSEPRVPGT
-104 GQTVKTAGNNGQE
+104 GQTVKAAGSNGQE

-130 LDLLRL
+130 VDLLRL

-160 LGEEEESTVIVRQK
+160 LGEEDESTVIVRQK

-190 GRRTATIGK
+190 GRRTTTIGK

-401 QKAMKL
+401 NKSMKL

-419 TLVTLNPELRHQ
+419 TLVMLNPELRHQ

-470 KTKVAKYKVK
+470 RTKVVKYKVK
-480 RGDSIASISKKFG
+480 RGDSLASISKKFG

-502 NGLKSESQVTEGK
+502 NGLKSENQVTEGR
-515 TLRIPAKQR
+515 TLKIPAKQR
-524 EAPTQVASG
+524 EAQTQVASG
-533 KSKKGKSKK
+533 KKGKSKK

-563 IAKRHNT
+563 IAKRYNT
-570 TTTEIKKLNHLS
+570 STAEIKKMNSIS
-582 GGQLKSGQILK
+582 GTQLKSGQVLK
-593 IKNPNAEAG
+593 IKNPNAETG

>member
-1 MPSLKWGCCLIVLL
+1 MPSFKWGCGLLVLFFI
-15 LLCACST
+15 CACST
-22 TTQISTDSQ
+22 TAQLQTDPQGRISPSDRPPV
-31 GKISSADSPD
+31 GKNA
-41 KPLVKKTSK
+41 K
-50 NGKINGSSSSLAR
+50 NGR
-63 NADGK
+63 ADGAPASLPRG
-68 TTEKAPGL
+68 TETKPQGL
-76 GVGFSG
+76 GPGFSG
-82 TDPSIKPAED
+82 VDPSVRPPAD
-92 CPPGTEPRVPGT
+92 CPPGTEPGT
-104 GQTVKTAGNNGQE
+104 LAAGQTARAAGANGSE
-117 NGDSAIDEEVDEI
+117 NGDPDIDEEIDEI
-130 LDLLRL
+130 VELLRL
-136 AQAYRDKGDLDNALK
+136 AQAYRDKGDMDSALK

-160 LGEEEESTVIVRQK
+160 LGEEESNSTVIRQK

-179 MIARK
+179 LIARK
-184 ILEIYT
+184 ILDIYT
-190 GRRTATIGK
+190 GKRVSTVGRQ
-199 ASEIP
+199 SEIP

-216 SFQTIERN
+216 SFQTVERN
-224 FFERSYERAGY
+224 FFERSYESAGY

-241 QQLRQAGL
+241 QHLRQAGI

-314 LHGLFGD
+314 LHSLFGD
-321 WLTSL
+321 WLTAL

-341 RQQINYLDHF
+341 RQQSDYLDHF
-351 WDLYQQLPY
+351 WDLYRQLPY

-380 KFGMNLPE
+380 KFGMNLPD

-393 IAYETVKT
+393 IAFETVRT
-401 QKAMKL
+401 FRSMKL

-419 TLVTLNPELRHQ
+419 TLVMLNPELRHQ
-431 ITPDRPYD
+431 ITPDRPYE

-446 GQQYALVA
+446 GPQYALVA
-454 DQIKESKP
+454 DQIRESKP

-470 KTKVAKYKVK
+470 KAKIVK
-480 RGDSIASISKKFG
+480 YRVKQGDSVASVSKKFG
-493 TSPKAILSA
+493 LSSRSLMAA
-502 NGLKSESQVTEGK
+502 NGMKNEGPLTTGRILK
-515 TLRIPAKQR
+515 IPVKPKDRGTA
-524 EAPTQVASG
+524 VAAG
-533 KSKKGKSKK
+533 KKGKSKK
-542 KAAAEPA
+542 AAATA
-549 VIKYT
+549 VVRHT

-563 IAKRHNT
+563 IAKRYGMTPAEIQRMNELQT
-570 TTTEIKKLNHLS
+570 TR
-582 GGQLKSGQILK
+582 LKSGQVLK
-593 IKNPNAEAG
+593 IRGPHPQAG

>member
-1 MPSLKWGCCLIVLL
+1 MPSLKLGCCLLILL
-15 LLCACST
+15 FLCACST
-22 TTQISTDSQ
+22 TSQISSDPQ
-31 GKISSADSPD
+31 GKGRTADAAD
-41 KPLVKKTSK
+41 KQAAKKSVK
-50 NGKINGSSSSLAR
+50 NGRSNGASAT
-63 NADGK
+63 A
-68 TTEKAPGL
+68 GL
-76 GVGFSG
+76 GSGFSG
-82 TDPSIKPAED
+82 MDPSWKAPEERLT
-92 CPPGTEPRVPGT
+92 GTEPRVLAT
-104 GQTVKTAGNNGQE
+104 GQPVKPNGNNGQD
-117 NGDSAIDEEVDEI
+117 NGDSSIEEEVDEI
-130 LDLLRL
+130 VELLRL
-136 AQAYRDKGDLDNALK
+136 AQAYRDKGDMDNAIK
-151 SLDKAYGIL
+151 ALDKAYEIL
-160 LGEEEESTVIVRQK
+160 LAEEEESSTVVRQK
-174 DDLRL
+174 DDMRL
-179 MIARK
+179 LIARK
-184 ILEIYT
+184 ILDIYT
-190 GRRTATIGK
+190 GKRASTIGK
-199 ASEIP
+199 QSEIP

-224 FFERSYERAGY
+224 FFERSYERSGY
-235 YLPIMK
+235 YLPLMK

-289 NRDLYIDERMNVEK
+289 NRDSFIDERMNVEK

-321 WLTSL
+321 WLTAL

-351 WDLYQQLPY
+351 WDLYSQLPN

-388 PYAKP
+388 AYAKP

-401 QKAMKL
+401 NKSMKL

-419 TLVTLNPELRHQ
+419 TLVMLNPELRHQ

-454 DQIKESKP
+454 DQIKESRP

-470 KTKVAKYKVK
+470 KTKVVKYKVK
-480 RGDSIASISKKFG
+480 SGDTAASISKKFG
-493 TSPKAILSA
+493 TSPKSLLAA
-502 NGLKSESQVTEGK
+502 NGMKSEGQVTEGK
-515 TLRIPAKQR
+515 ILKIPVKQ
-524 EAPTQVASG
+524 PQKGTQVASG
-533 KSKKGKSKK
+533 KKGKSKK
-542 KAAAEPA
+542 SAAAEPA
-549 VIKYT
+549 VINYT

-570 TTTEIKKLNHLS
+570 TTTEIKKMNHLS
-582 GGQLKSGQILK
+582 GGQLKSGQVLK
-593 IKNPNAEAG
+593 IRNPNAEAG

>member
-1 MPSLKWGCCLIVLL
+1 MPALRWGCCLLILL
-15 LLCACST
+15 FLCACST
-22 TTQISTDSQ
+22 TAQIQTDSQ
-31 GKISSADSPD
+31 GKISSADRPD
-41 KPLVKKTSK
+41 KPSAKKNSK
-50 NGKINGSSSSLAR
+50 NGKTNGSSPGAAR
-63 NADGK
+63 GAEIK
-68 TTEKAPGL
+68 PQGL
-76 GVGFSG
+76 GPGFSG
-82 TDPSIKPAED
+82 MDPSGKPPED
-92 CPPGTEPRVPGT
+92 CPPGTEPRTLAT
-104 GQTVKTAGNNGQE
+104 GQTVKTPGSNGQE
-117 NGDSAIDEEVDEI
+117 NGESDIDEEVDEI
-130 LDLLRL
+130 VDLLRL
-136 AQAYRDKGDLDNALK
+136 AQAYRDKGDMDNALK

-160 LGEEEESTVIVRQK
+160 LGEEEDSSTVIRQK

-179 MIARK
+179 LIARK
-184 ILEIYT
+184 ILDIYT
-190 GRRTATIGK
+190 GKRVSTIGK
-199 ASEIP
+199 QSEIP

-216 SFQTIERN
+216 SFQTVERS

-241 QQLRQAGL
+241 QQLRQAGI

-321 WLTSL
+321 WLTAL

-341 RQQINYLDHF
+341 RQQIDYLDHF
-351 WDLYQQLPY
+351 WDLYRQLPY

-380 KFGMNLPE
+380 KFGMNLPD

-393 IAYETVKT
+393 IAFETVRT
-401 QKAMKL
+401 NRTMKL
-407 FDIACQMGISTD
+407 FDIACQLGISTD
-419 TLVTLNPELRHQ
+419 TLVMLNPELRHQ

-439 LKIPQGL
+439 LKIPQGM

-470 KTKVAKYKVK
+470 KTKVVKYKVK
-480 RGDSIASISKKFG
+480 QGDTVATISKRFG
-493 TSPKAILSA
+493 VSSKSLMTA
-502 NGLKSESQVTEGK
+502 NGMKSEGQLTTGK
-515 TLRIPAKQR
+515 VLKIPVKTKEKGTA
-524 EAPTQVASG
+524 VASG
-533 KSKKGKSKK
+533 KKGKSK

-549 VIKYT
+549 VVKHT

-563 IAKRHNT
+563 IAKRYGT
-570 TTTEIKKLNHLS
+570 TPGAIQKMNHLQTS
-582 GGQLKSGQILK
+582 QLKSGQVLK
-593 IKNPNAEAG
+593 IRNPNAETG

>member
-1 MPSLKWGCCLIVLL
+1 MPSMKWGLCLIALL
-15 LLCACST
+15 FLCACST
-22 TTQISTDSQ
+22 TAQISTTPQ
-31 GKISSADSPD
+31 GKVASAD
-41 KPLVKKTSK
+41 KQLTNRNSK
-50 NGKINGSSSSLAR
+50 NGKINGSAS
-63 NADGK
+63 
-68 TTEKAPGL
+68 PGL
-76 GVGFSG
+76 GSGFSG
-82 TDPSIKPAED
+82 TNPSMKPVED
-92 CPPGTEPRVPGT
+92 CPPGSEPRVPGS
-104 GQTVKTAGNNGQE
+104 GQTVKANGSNGQE
-117 NGDSAIDEEVDEI
+117 NGDSTIEEEVDEI
-130 LDLLRL
+130 VGLLRL
-136 AQAYRDKGDLDNALK
+136 AQAYRDKGDMDNALK

-160 LGEEEESTVIVRQK
+160 LAEEEDSSVIIRQK

-190 GRRTATIGK
+190 GKRTATIGK

-204 LIMNADVEKEIR
+204 LTMNADVEKEIR
-216 SFQTIERN
+216 SFQTVERT
-224 FFERSYERAGY
+224 FFERSYERSGY
-235 YLPIMK
+235 YLPLMK

-289 NRDLYIDERMNVEK
+289 NRDLFIDERMNVEK

-321 WLTSL
+321 WLTAL

-351 WDLYQQLPY
+351 WDLYQMLPY

-380 KFGMNLPE
+380 KFGMNLPD

-401 QKAMKL
+401 TKSMKL

-419 TLVTLNPELRHQ
+419 TLVMLNPELRHQ

-439 LKIPQGL
+439 LRIPQGL
-446 GQQYALVA
+446 GQQYVLVA

-462 PAPPERER
+462 PVPERDR
-470 KTKVAKYKVK
+470 RTKVVKYKVK
-480 RGDSIASISKKFG
+480 SGDTVASISKKFG
-493 TSPKAILSA
+493 TTPKSLLAA

-515 TLRIPAKQR
+515 ILKVPVKQR
-524 EAPTQVASG
+524 EKSTQVASG
-533 KSKKGKSKK
+533 KKGKSKK
-542 KAAAEPA
+542 AASAEPA

-563 IAKRHNT
+563 IAKRYNT
-570 TTTEIKKLNHLS
+570 STDEIRKMNGLS
-582 GGQLKSGQILK
+582 GTQLKSGQVLK

>member
-1 MPSLKWGCCLIVLL
+1 MSSLKWGCCLLVLL
-15 LLCACST
+15 FLCACST
-22 TTQISTDSQ
+22 TAQISSDPQ
-31 GKISSADSPD
+31 GKVGTADASD
-41 KPLVKKTSK
+41 KQAAKKNVK
-50 NGKINGSSSSLAR
+50 NGKSNGSSATAAR
-63 NADGK
+63 NANGK
-68 TTEKAPGL
+68 TPEKAQGL
-76 GVGFSG
+76 GPGFSG
-82 TDPSIKPAED
+82 MDPSGKAPED
-92 CPPGTEPRVPGT
+92 CPPGAQPGVLTT
-104 GQTVKTAGNNGQE
+104 GQTVKSTGNNGQD
-117 NGDSAIDEEVDEI
+117 NGDSAIEEEVDEVV
-130 LDLLRL
+130 DLLRL
-136 AQAYRDKGDLDNALK
+136 AQAYRDKGDMDNALK

-160 LGEEEESTVIVRQK
+160 LAEEDDNSVIARQK

-179 MIARK
+179 IIARK

-204 LIMNADVEKEIR
+204 LTLNADVEKEIR

-224 FFERSYERAGY
+224 FFERSYERSGY
-235 YLPIMK
+235 YLPLMK

-289 NRDLYIDERMNVEK
+289 NRDLFIDERMSVEK

-321 WLTSL
+321 WLTAL

-351 WDLYQQLPY
+351 WDLYRQLPN

-380 KFGMNLPE
+380 KYGMNLPE

-401 QKAMKL
+401 QKSMKL
-407 FDIACQMGISTD
+407 FDIACQIGISTD
-419 TLVTLNPELRHQ
+419 TLVMLNPELRHQ
-431 ITPDRPYD
+431 MTPDRPYE
-439 LKIPQGL
+439 LKIPQGM

-454 DQIKESKP
+454 DQIKESRP

-470 KTKVAKYKVK
+470 KTKVVKYKVK
-480 RGDSIASISKKFG
+480 RGDTLASISKKFG
-493 TSPKAILSA
+493 TSSKSLLSA
-502 NGLKSESQVTEGK
+502 NGLKSEAQVTEGK
-515 TLRIPAKQR
+515 ILKIPVKQQ
-524 EAPTQVASG
+524 EKGTQVASG
-533 KSKKGKSKK
+533 KKGKSKK
-542 KAAAEPA
+542 TAAAEPT

-563 IAKRHNT
+563 IAKRYNT
-570 TTTEIKKLNHLS
+570 STAEIRK
-582 GGQLKSGQILK
+582 
-593 IKNPNAEAG
+593 
-602 G
+602 

>member
-1 MPSLKWGCCLIVLL
+1 MPTLKWGCCLIALL
-15 LLCACST
+15 ILCACST
-22 TTQISTDSQ
+22 ATQISSDPQ
-31 GKISSADSPD
+31 GKIASADSPD
-41 KPLVKKTSK
+41 KRSAKKISK
-50 NGKINGSSSSLAR
+50 NGKVNGPTSSLAR

-68 TTEKAPGL
+68 TAEKAPGL

-82 TDPSIKPAED
+82 TDPSIKPED
-92 CPPGTEPRVPGT
+92 CPPGQDPRVPGT
-104 GQTVKTAGNNGQE
+104 GQTVKAAGNNGQE
-117 NGDSAIDEEVDEI
+117 NGDSLIEEEVEEI
-130 LDLLRL
+130 VELLRL
-136 AQAYRDKGDLDNALK
+136 AQAYRDKGDMDNAIK
-151 SLDKAYGIL
+151 SLDKAYEIL
-160 LGEEEESTVIVRQK
+160 LAEEEESTTVVRQK

-179 MIARK
+179 LIARK
-184 ILEIYT
+184 ILDIYT
-190 GRRTATIGK
+190 GKRASTIGRQ
-199 ASEIP
+199 SEIP

-266 ALSKARA
+266 ALSRARA

-321 WLTSL
+321 WLTAL

-351 WDLYQQLPY
+351 WDLYQTLPY

-401 QKAMKL
+401 HKSMKL

-419 TLVTLNPELRHQ
+419 TLVMLNPELRHQ
-431 ITPDRPYD
+431 ITPDRPYE

-446 GQQYALVA
+446 GQQYAQVA
-454 DQIKESKP
+454 DQIKESRP

-470 KTKVAKYKVK
+470 KTKVVKYKVK
-480 RGDSIASISKKFG
+480 RGDSLSSISRKFG
-493 TSPKAILSA
+493 TSPKVILSA
-502 NGLKSESQVTEGK
+502 NGLKSERQVKEGRILK
-515 TLRIPAKQR
+515 IPAKQR
-524 EAPTQVASG
+524 EAPSQVASG
-533 KSKKGKSKK
+533 KKGKSKK

-563 IAKRHNT
+563 IAKRYNT
-570 TTTEIKKLNHLS
+570 STTEIRKMNSMS
-582 GGQLKSGQILK
+582 GNQLKSGQVLK
-593 IKNPNAEAG
+593 IRNPNAETG